1 MNLRR
6 KKPHDSLYMLL
17 DTMCDAFGGII
28 LLAVLV
34 VLLTS
39 NERNQAAAAADTQET
54 LRRRITLAETNL
66 HESLDLSA
74 SLQARVG
81 AGGWQKQIALL
92 GSRKELQEQLRQ
104 IRGAVARDSEELDA
118 ASAADPSE
126 RLKLIEAQLA
136 AAQARK
142 AEARNRLD
150 SDEENAKR
158 LQQRRTAL
166 QGQIAAKFNELQRP
180 LRLPKEY
187 QTGKRVSYFIA
198 RYGRIYPCRNADLS
212 RNETDLTWS
221 SHLDDETAQPIR
233 GKGIDPANARELQ
246 SYLDSQSKDDIYA
259 AFCVFEDSFPAFI
272 RARQLVVASGFA
284 YGWEPFQ
291 LQDGPV
297 TFSARGHRPKPQ

>member
-39 NERNQAAAAADTQET
+39 EERNQNAASSETQEM
-54 LRRRITLAETNL
+54 LQRRLALAQTNL
-66 HESLDLSA
+66 QESLQLSA
-74 SLQARVG
+74 SLQARID
-81 AGGWQKQIALL
+81 AGGWRQQEELL
-92 GSRKELQEQLRQ
+92 ASRKKLRDQLQQTRD
-104 IRGAVARDSEELDA
+104 AVARGGQELDA
-118 ASAADPSE
+118 TAAADPSE
-126 RLKLIEAQLA
+126 RLKRIEAQLA
-136 AAQARK
+136 DAQAQK
-142 AEARNRLD
+142 LDAQNRLAAV
-150 SDEENAKR
+150 EENSKR
-158 LQQRRTAL
+158 LQQRRSAL
-166 QGQIAAKFNELQRP
+166 EQQVIVKFNESQRP
-180 LRLPKEY
+180 LRLPREY

-212 RNETDLTWS
+212 RNETDLTWTS
-221 SHLDDETAQPIR
+221 KMDDESVQPIP

-246 SYLDSQSKDDIYA
+246 NYFDSQSKDEIYA

-272 RARQLVVASGFA
+272 RARQLAAASGFA
-284 YGWEPFQ
+284 FGWEPFR

-297 TFSARGHRPKPQ
+297 TFSSRGHRPKPQ